1 MAAAKKLVDPV
12 AKVTAANEK
21 SAAAAS
27 KNPLADTEYA
37 SVLAR
42 STVPTSFSW

>member
-1 MAAAKKLVDPV
+1 MAAAKKPVDQV

-27 KNPLADTEYA
+27 KKVEKAK
-37 SVLAR
+37 V
-42 STVPTSFSW
+42 